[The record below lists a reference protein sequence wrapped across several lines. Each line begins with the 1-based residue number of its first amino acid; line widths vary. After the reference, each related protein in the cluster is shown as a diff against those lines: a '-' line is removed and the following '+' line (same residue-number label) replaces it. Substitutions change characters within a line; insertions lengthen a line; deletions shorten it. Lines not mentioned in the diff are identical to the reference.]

1 MKALFNAAK
10 GDMKKGY
17 AFAGINAH
25 LAQRISSVKEVVCKL
40 KEEFAIAEK
49 VALSAIVLPHG

>member
-1 MKALFNAAK
+1 
-10 GDMKKGY
+10 MKKGY

-25 LAQRISSVKEVVCKL
+25 LVQKISSVKEVVCKL

-49 VALSAIVLPHG
+49 VALSAIVLSHG

>member
-25 LAQRISSVKEVVCKL
+25 LAQKISNVKEVIAKL
-40 KEEFAIAEK
+40 KEEFAMAEQS
-49 VALSAIVLPHG
+49 ALLVMG